1 MSARIPSQKLDK
13 LYALFSANQL
23 EALERAARDC
33 TRRHPAAAAGWQ
45 MLGASFLARRREQ
58 DALPH
63 LQHAARLAPDDAA
76 IQDNL
81 GLALLR
87 LGQPAAAESHFE
99 QATRHDPRR
108 VSAWVNWSQAARQ
121 AGHPARAE
129 HCARQA
135 LALAPH
141 SPGSPPQP
149 GQRPGRPAPLG
160 RSRRQYQTATLCAP
174 GWIEPAL
181 NLGNLF
187 DRQSRFAEDAAACL
201 DP

>member
-1 MSARIPSQKLDK
+1 MSADPFAKTDK

-87 LGQPAAAESHFE
+87 LGQRPPPSPTSNQPPATIRGAC
-99 QATRHDPRR
+99 RR
-108 VSAWVNWSQAARQ
+108 
-121 AGHPARAE
+121 G
-129 HCARQA
+129 
-135 LALAPH
+135 
-141 SPGSPPQP
+141 
-149 GQRPGRPAPLG
+149 
-160 RSRRQYQTATLCAP
+160 
-174 GWIEPAL
+174 
-181 NLGNLF
+181 
-187 DRQSRFAEDAAACL
+187 
-201 DP
+201 

>member
-1 MSARIPSQKLDK
+1 MSAHIPEHKLNK
-13 LYALFSANQL
+13 LYTLFSTSQFDQ
-23 EALERAARDC
+23 LERAARDC
-33 TRRHPAAAAGWQ
+33 TRRHPAAALAWQ
-45 MLGASFLARRREQ
+45 MLGASFLARQRDH

-87 LGQPAAAESHFE
+87 LGQPAAAQIHFE
-99 QATRHDPRR
+99 QATRHDPQR
-108 VSAWVNWSQAARQ
+108 VSAWVNGSQAARQ

-141 SPGSPPQP
+141 SPE
-149 GQRPGRPAPLG
+149 AHLNLG
-160 RSRRQYQTATLCAP
+160 NALADQSHWDEAERQYHTATLCAAP

-181 NLGNLF
+181 NRNK
-187 DRQSRFAEDAAACL
+187 SR
-201 DP
+201 